1 MDEVKSIG
9 DILREKTIIQT
20 SSYDD
25 LEIHICPRCGQD
37 IKPVKA
43 VFEWFGR
50 VVYPICDCEARE
62 LDRAREEFWQR
73 SKRQRIERLFSLSGL
88 GPRFSEC
95 TFDNWIPRRGS
106 EKAFDAV
113 KAYLDRWPEQMKTGE
128 GLVLLG
134 TYGNGKSH
142 LAAAVVNALVS
153 QEYAAVFQP
162 VTRLMY
168 RVNASYRDERG
179 PSEAEIINGLIDA
192 DLLVLDDIG
201 AEKWSEK
208 VEERLYA
215 IIDGRYWGKKPTILT
230 GNFLDL
236 KSLEAHIGGRAFDRI
251 AETCIFIEN
260 MATSFRKERA
270 RARLRREV

>member
-1 MDEVKSIG
+1 
-9 DILREKTIIQT
+9 
-20 SSYDD
+20 
-25 LEIHICPRCGQD
+25 
-37 IKPVKA
+37 
-43 VFEWFGR
+43 
-50 VVYPICDCEARE
+50 
-62 LDRAREEFWQR
+62 
-73 SKRQRIERLFSLSGL
+73 
-88 GPRFSEC
+88 
-95 TFDNWIPRRGS
+95 
-106 EKAFDAV
+106 
-113 KAYLDRWPEQMKTGE
+113 MKTGE

-236 KSLEAHIGGRAFDRI
+236 KGLEAHIGGRAFDRI

-270 RARLRREV
+270 RARLRREA